1 MDVVFEEEYLSELFE
16 QGKSKNKKHAYQ
28 PQVIKKYIKVVN
40 MLLAANRI
48 EDLFPFNSLNY
59 EKLTN
64 SNRES
69 VRIDGKYRLEFSS
82 RIEGEEPHSITIC
95 SLIELSNHYK
105 K

>member
-1 MDVVFEEEYLSELFE
+1 MVVEFEEEYLKELFE
-16 QGKSKNKKHAYQ
+16 LGKSKNKKHAYQ

-40 MLLAANRI
+40 MLRAANRI

-69 VRIDGKYRLEFSS
+69 VRVDGKYRLEFCS
-82 RIEGEEPHSITIC
+82 RIEGEEPYTITIC